1 MHVMDKNNF
10 DTEGKAKLH
19 YDLLPGFV
27 FIVVSVLGLFGCRHD
42 HMPSLSTGGRDYV
55 QVNLVADTAGF
66 GAARIDTN
74 LANPWGISMGR
85 TGIFWIACN
94 NTGKTVV
101 YDEEGNEELPAVAIP
116 YHGRRNGS
124 SPTGSI
130 FNPTS
135 GFVVNGK
142 AARFIY
148 CTEDGTIDAWVAG
161 DSTITVA
168 DRSTSGAIY
177 KGLAM
182 ANDGTGDLIYAA
194 NFFSGKIDVFDP
206 AFNYLAPRAFTD
218 PGIPLGYAPFNI
230 RTISGKLYVAY
241 AKQKAHSR
249 DDEKG
254 PGNGYVSIFD
264 PKGTLIKRFA
274 SQGALNS
281 PWGIIQPPKA
291 FGQDTNVIFIA
302 NFGDGR
308 INVYDTSG
316 VLKGPLG
323 YEGAP
328 ITINGLWDIA
338 FHPSS
343 NERLYFAAGP
353 GEERYGLFGYLKLK

>member
-1 MHVMDKNNF
+1 MDKNNF
-10 DTEGKAKLH
+10 DTDGKAKLH
-19 YDLLPGFV
+19 YDLLSSFV
-27 FIVVSVLGLFGCRHD
+27 LIVVSALGLVGCKHD

-66 GAARIDTN
+66 GAARTDTN

-101 YDEEGNEELPAVAIP
+101 YDEEGNEEFPAVAIP
-116 YHGRRNGS
+116 YNGRRNGS

-148 CTEDGTIDAWVAG
+148 CTENGTIDAWVAG

-168 DRSTSGAIY
+168 DRSASGAIY

-182 ANDGTGDLIYAA
+182 ANDGTSDHIYAA
-194 NFFSGKIDVFDP
+194 NFFSAKIDVFDQ

-218 PGIPLGYAPFNI
+218 PDIPVGYAPFNI
-230 RTISGKLYVAY
+230 RTIDGKLYVAY

-281 PWGIIQPPKA
+281 PWGIIQPPKV
-291 FGQDTNVIFIA
+291 FGQDTNVILIA

-316 VLKGPLG
+316 MLRGPLG
-323 YEGAP
+323 YEGIP

-343 NERLYFAAGP
+343 SERLYFTAGP